1 MENRLNFRAWLIA
14 ACGTLLL
21 HGAVAS
27 ARADTLDDIK
37 KKGEMVV
44 GMEAAYV
51 PYEFFKDGK
60 IVGYDC
66 DIAEKIAAKIG
77 VKVSFIDTDWNGIIP
92 ALYAHKFD
100 VIMSGMTMTAE
111 RAKRVSFSM
120 PYGDASVMVFLR
132 ANDDSIKT
140 AADLS
145 GKTIGTQL
153 GSAPAVVAQKL
164 DAKFKAEGKPGLV
177 DIKLYEHF
185 PEAYLDLAN
194 HRTDAVLNSLSTLQV
209 VMKEQ
214 PGKFR
219 MIGGV
224 QDIKAYFGLAFRKD
238 DERLTKIA
246 NDVLGEMKANGELG
260 KLQEKW
266 FGATMDSPNEIP
278 AVLP

>member
-1 MENRLNFRAWLIA
+1 MNFRAWLIA
-14 ACGTLLL
+14 ACGTFVL
-21 HGAVAS
+21 HGAIAS

-60 IVGYDC
+60 IIGYDC

-77 VKVSFIDTDWNGIIP
+77 VKVSFLDTDWAGIIP

-120 PYGDASVMVFLR
+120 PYGDASVMVFLL
-132 ANDDSIKT
+132 ANNTTIKT

-145 GKTIGTQL
+145 GKTIGSQL

-164 DAKFKAEGKPGLV
+164 DAKFKAEGKPGLA

-246 NDVLGEMKANGELG
+246 NEVLGEMKANGELA

-266 FGATMDSPNEIP
+266 FGGTMESPNEIP

>member
-1 MENRLNFRAWLIA
+1 MNFRAWLIA
-14 ACGTLLL
+14 ACGTFVL
-21 HGAVAS
+21 HGAIAS

-77 VKVSFIDTDWNGIIP
+77 VKVSFLDTDWAGIIP

-120 PYGDASVMVFLR
+120 PYGDASVMVFLL
-132 ANDDSIKT
+132 ANNTTIKT

-145 GKTIGTQL
+145 GKTIGSQL

-164 DAKFKAEGKPGLV
+164 DAKFKAEGKPGLA

-246 NDVLGEMKANGELG
+246 NEVLGEMKANGELA

-266 FGATMDSPNEIP
+266 FGGTMESPNEIP

>member
-14 ACGTLLL
+14 ACGTLVL
-21 HGAVAS
+21 HGAVSS

-37 KKGEMVV
+37 KKGEMIV

-77 VKVSFIDTDWNGIIP
+77 VKVSFVDTDWAGIIP

-120 PYGDASVMVFLR
+120 PYGDASVMVFLL
-132 ANDDSIKT
+132 ANNTTIKT
-140 AADLS
+140 AEDLS
-145 GKTIGTQL
+145 GKTIGSQL

-164 DAKFKAEGKPGLV
+164 DAKFKAEGKPGLA

-214 PGKFR
+214 PGKYR

-246 NDVLGEMKANGELG
+246 NEVLGEMKASGELS

-266 FGATMDSPNEIP
+266 FGGTMDSPNEIP

>member
-1 MENRLNFRAWLIA
+1 LNFRAWLIA
-14 ACGTLLL
+14 ACGTFVL
-21 HGAVAS
+21 HGAIAS

-77 VKVSFIDTDWNGIIP
+77 VKVSFLDTDWAGIIP

-120 PYGDASVMVFLR
+120 PYGDASVMVFLL
-132 ANDDSIKT
+132 ANNTTIKT

-145 GKTIGTQL
+145 GKTIGSQL

-164 DAKFKAEGKPGLV
+164 DAKFKAEGKPGLA

-246 NDVLGEMKANGELG
+246 NEVLGEMKANGELA

-266 FGATMDSPNEIP
+266 FGGTMESPNEIP